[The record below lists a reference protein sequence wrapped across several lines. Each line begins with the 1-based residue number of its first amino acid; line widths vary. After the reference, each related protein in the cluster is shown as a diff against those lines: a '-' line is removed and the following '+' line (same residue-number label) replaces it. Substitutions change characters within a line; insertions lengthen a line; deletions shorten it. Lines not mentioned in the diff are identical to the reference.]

1 VSKTLCHHKDLSEYQ
16 IEDVED
22 HHVFVAVAVTAAAA
36 VAADDDDEDD
46 LACWCWCTA
55 IGR

>member
-36 VAADDDDEDD
+36 VAADDDDDDD